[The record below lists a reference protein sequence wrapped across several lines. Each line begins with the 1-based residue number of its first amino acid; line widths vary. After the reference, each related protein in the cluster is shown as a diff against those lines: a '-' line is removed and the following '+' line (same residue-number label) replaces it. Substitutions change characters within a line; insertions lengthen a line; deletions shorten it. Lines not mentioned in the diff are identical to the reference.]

1 MNKVLAIG
9 LNTFKESIR
18 DKIFY
23 SLLFFAVI
31 LILFSIVLGKL
42 TIGDPM
48 KIIKD
53 FGLGAISIGG
63 TLIAIFVGIG
73 MVYKEMEKRT
83 IYIILS
89 KPLARWQF
97 LMGKY
102 LGLSLTILVE
112 VAVMTIL
119 LFALCFVYEKTVPW
133 PLLTAIVP
141 IYIEIL
147 VILAFAVFFSAFSSP
162 FLSGMFTMAVFII
175 GHFTQDLRLL
185 AKSSEDRV
193 FKILADG
200 AYYLLPNLERL
211 NYKTRVVH
219 DLAIPGQEIGL
230 SVVYAICYISVVLI
244 SAVFI
249 FENRDIS

>member
-18 DKIFY
+18 DKVFY

-31 LILFSIVLGKL
+31 LVFFSIVLGKL

-53 FGLGAISIGG
+53 FGLGSISIGG

-73 MVYKEMEKRT
+73 MVYKEVEKRT

-102 LGLSLTILVE
+102 LGISMTIFVE
-112 VAVMTIL
+112 VAVMTVL
-119 LFALCFVYEKTVPW
+119 LFGLCFVYEKTMPW
-133 PLLTAIVP
+133 SLLTAIVS

-162 FLSGMFTMAVFII
+162 FLSGMFTLAIFVI

-185 AKSSEDRV
+185 AKASEDTGL
-193 FKILADG
+193 KALADG
-200 AYYLLPNLERL
+200 VYYILPNLERL

-219 DLAIPGQEIGL
+219 DLTIPGQEIGL
-230 SVVYAICYISVVLI
+230 SFVYAVCYIAVVLI
-244 SAVFI
+244 AAVYI
-249 FENRDIS
+249 FENKDIY

>member
-1 MNKVLAIG
+1 MLAIG

-18 DKIFY
+18 DRIFY

-31 LILFSIVLGKL
+31 LVFFSIVLGKL

-63 TLIAIFVGIG
+63 TLIALFVGIG

-97 LMGKY
+97 LLGKY

-119 LFALCFVYEKTVPW
+119 LFSLCFAYEQTLPW
-133 PLLTAIVP
+133 ILLTAIVP

-147 VILAFAVFFSAFSSP
+147 IILAFAVFFSAFSSP
-162 FLSGMFTMAVFII
+162 FLSGMFTLAIFII

-185 AKSSEDRV
+185 AQASQDIV
-193 FKILADG
+193 FKALADG
-200 AYYLLPNLERL
+200 AYYILPNLERL

-219 DLAIPGQEIGL
+219 DLTIPVQELGL
-230 SVVYAICYISVVLI
+230 SFVYAVCYAALI
-244 SAVFI
+244 LIAAVFV
-249 FENRDIS
+249 FERRDIP

>member
-1 MNKVLAIG
+1 MLTIG

-18 DKIFY
+18 DKVFY

-31 LILFSIVLGKL
+31 LIFFSIVLGKL

-97 LMGKY
+97 LAGKY
-102 LGLSLTILVE
+102 LGLSLTILAE
-112 VAVMTIL
+112 VVVMTIL
-119 LFALCFVYEKTVPW
+119 LFALCFAYEQTLPW
-133 PLLTAIVP
+133 ILLTAIAA
-141 IYIEIL
+141 IFFEIL
-147 VILAFAVFFSAFSSP
+147 IILAFAVFFSTFATP
-162 FLSGMFTMAVFII
+162 FLSGMFTLAVFII
-175 GHFTQDLRLL
+175 GHFTKDLKQVAASSQD
-185 AKSSEDRV
+185 AF
-193 FKILADG
+193 FKAIADV
-200 AYYLLPNLERL
+200 AYYTLPNLELL
-211 NYKTRVVH
+211 NYKARVVH
-219 DLAIPGQEIGL
+219 HLPIPGQEFAL
-230 SVVYAICYISVVLI
+230 SLVYALSYIAVVLI
-244 SAVFI
+244 AAVFI
-249 FENRDIS
+249 FEKKDIA

>member
-1 MNKVLAIG
+1 M
-9 LNTFKESIR
+9 T
-18 DKIFY
+18 
-23 SLLFFAVI
+23 LL
-31 LILFSIVLGKL
+31 LLGKL
-42 TIGDPM
+42 TLGDPM

-53 FGLGAISIGG
+53 FGLGSISIGG

-119 LFALCFVYEKTVPW
+119 LFGLCFVYEKAVPW
-133 PLLTAIVP
+133 LLLTAIVP

-162 FLSGMFTMAVFII
+162 FLSGMFTLAVFII

-185 AKSSEDRV
+185 LIPFLSGVKFSD
-193 FKILADG
+193 
-200 AYYLLPNLERL
+200 YLER
-211 NYKTRVVH
+211 T
-219 DLAIPGQEIGL
+219 
-230 SVVYAICYISVVLI
+230 
-244 SAVFI
+244 
-249 FENRDIS
+249 

>member
-9 LNTFKESIR
+9 FNTFKESIR

-42 TIGDPM
+42 TIGEPM

-102 LGLSLTILVE
+102 IGLSLTILVE
-112 VAVMTIL
+112 VMVMTIL
-119 LFALCFVYEKTVPW
+119 LFALCVVYEKVVPW
-133 PLLTAIVP
+133 SLLIAIGP

-162 FLSGMFTMAVFII
+162 FLSGMFTLAIFII

-185 AKSSEDRV
+185 AKTSEDPV
-193 FKILADG
+193 FKALADG
-200 AYYLLPNLERL
+200 IYYILPNLERL

-219 DLAIPGQEIGL
+219 DLPIFGQEIGL
-230 SVVYAICYISVVLI
+230 SVVYAVCYVAIILLC
-244 SAVFI
+244 AVFI
-249 FENRDIS
+249 FKNRDIS

>member
-18 DKIFY
+18 DKVFY

-31 LILFSIVLGKL
+31 LVFFSIVLSKL
-42 TIGDPM
+42 TLGDAM

-53 FGLGAISIGG
+53 FGLGSISIAG

-97 LMGKY
+97 LMGKF

-112 VAVMTIL
+112 VSVMTVL
-119 LFALCFVYEKTVPW
+119 LFALCFAYEKVLPW
-133 PLLTAIVP
+133 PLLIAIVP
-141 IYIEIL
+141 IFFEIL
-147 VILAFAVFFSAFSSP
+147 IILAFAVFFSSFSTP
-162 FLSGMFTMAVFII
+162 FLSGMFTLAVFII
-175 GHFTQDLRLL
+175 GHFTRDLRQL
-185 AKSSEDRV
+185 ASVSEDALFKV
-193 FKILADG
+193 FADA
-200 AYYLLPNLERL
+200 AYYILPNLEYL

-219 DLAIPGQEIGL
+219 DLAIPGQQFFL
-230 SVVYAICYISVVLI
+230 SLFYAVCYAALVLTA
-244 SAVFI
+244 AVFI
-249 FENRDIS
+249 FKRRDIT

>member
-102 LGLSLTILVE
+102 LGLSLTILME

-119 LFALCFVYEKTVPW
+119 LFALCFVYEKIMPW
-133 PLLTAIVP
+133 SLLTAIVP

-162 FLSGMFTMAVFII
+162 FLSGMFTLAIFII

-185 AKSSEDRV
+185 AKASEDTV
-193 FKILADG
+193 FKALADG
-200 AYYLLPNLERL
+200 AYYILPNLERL

-219 DLAIPGQEIGL
+219 DLVIPGQELGL
-230 SVVYAICYISVVLI
+230 SFVYAVSYIAVVLI
-244 SAVFI
+244 TAVFI
-249 FENRDIS
+249 FENKDIS

>member
-1 MNKVLAIG
+1 MKRLKQG
-9 LNTFKESIR
+9 LDAF
-18 DKIFY
+18 
-23 SLLFFAVI
+23 
-31 LILFSIVLGKL
+31 VLGKL
-42 TIGDPM
+42 TLGDPT

-89 KPLARWQF
+89 KLLARWQF

-112 VAVMTIL
+112 VAVMTVL
-119 LFALCFVYEKTVPW
+119 SFAL
-133 PLLTAIVP
+133 
-141 IYIEIL
+141 
-147 VILAFAVFFSAFSSP
+147 FFSAFSSP
-162 FLSGMFTMAVFII
+162 FLSGMFTLAIFII

-185 AKSSEDRV
+185 AKASEDSV
-193 FKILADG
+193 FRALADG
-200 AYYLLPNLERL
+200 AYYILPSLERL

-219 DLAIPGQEIGL
+219 DLAIPGQVNWVKFYLCGL
-230 SVVYAICYISVVLI
+230 LRRSDSYGCCVN
-244 SAVFI
+244 F
-249 FENRDIS
+249 